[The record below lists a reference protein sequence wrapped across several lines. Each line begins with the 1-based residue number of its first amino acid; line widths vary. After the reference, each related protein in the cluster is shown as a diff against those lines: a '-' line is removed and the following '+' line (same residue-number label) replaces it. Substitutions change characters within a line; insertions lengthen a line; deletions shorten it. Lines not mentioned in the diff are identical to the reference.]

1 MAGLARRLAP
11 AAALGG
17 LALIVV
23 GVADPALAGHTE
35 TTATGGSA
43 TLATGTQTTGTT
55 AAGTQGSGTQDS
67 GGSVEA
73 APAPQ
78 APQAQSD
85 TGQSTT
91 TTQGAANCDNGQAV
105 TGPSV
110 DTRWGPVQVAGTVVD
125 GKLCEAHAVVWPT
138 GDGRSI
144 AINNYAIPQLDA
156 QAAHGAQ
163 LVDGVSGATYT
174 SQGYYDSLQQLLDSL

>member
-1 MAGLARRLAP
+1 M
-11 AAALGG
+11 
-17 LALIVV
+17 
-23 GVADPALAGHTE
+23 
-35 TTATGGSA
+35 ATGP
-43 TLATGTQTTGTT
+43 Q
-55 AAGTQGSGTQDS
+55 AAGGTSG
-67 GGSVEA
+67 A
-73 APAPQ
+73 APAPAAQ
-78 APQAQSD
+78 APQSPPQALAEPQTQSD
-85 TGQSTT
+85 SGQSTT
-91 TTQGAANCDNGQAV
+91 TGQAPASCDNGQAV

-144 AINNYAIPQLDA
+144 EINNFAIPQLDA